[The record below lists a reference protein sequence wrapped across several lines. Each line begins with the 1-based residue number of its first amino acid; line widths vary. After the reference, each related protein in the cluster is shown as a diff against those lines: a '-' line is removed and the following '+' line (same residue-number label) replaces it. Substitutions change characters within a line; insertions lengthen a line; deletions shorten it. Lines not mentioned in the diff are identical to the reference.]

1 MVLLEM
7 RFERRPLEY
16 EDIFVQTQA
25 LYPLPNLQIEKMS
38 SLITSG
44 EQHFAEGGLASEG
57 ANAEDKVASIVVSAR
72 AHHRCR
78 QKGR

>member
-25 LYPLPNLQIEKMS
+25 LYPLPDLQIEKMS
-38 SLITSG
+38 GLTTSV
-44 EQHFAEGGLASEG
+44 EQHS
-57 ANAEDKVASIVVSAR
+57 D
-72 AHHRCR
+72 
-78 QKGR
+78 